1 MSLPE
6 REAGHEHAHDSDQII
21 TNWQPHYPKL
31 WGNQSLCLAHSLA
44 NSPLFT
50 DEALADLIDR
60 RRARPY
66 HVNNSQRTPGNPP
79 KRREGQIKDLRARTS
94 IDVRNGNIWVNLTAP
109 AKTNPAY
116 GELLDSLYAEFE
128 ERVPGFAS
136 YKRNLTILISSP
148 NVSVKYHSDVPGQ
161 SLWQVRG
168 TKKVYVYPAQAP
180 FIAQPALEKLIL
192 GQLRETDMPF
202 EPWFDDFAQ
211 VFDLEAGQMLHWPLN
226 GPHRV
231 VNHGMLNVSF
241 TTEHWTDDLRKHYAV
256 NYANGI
262 LRNKLGLNKL
272 SQQVT
277 GLSYLTKLGI
287 AGAVK
292 FFSAQPAEEEGLY
305 CRLPGRPQGPRRRAG
320 YPGLYI
326 REVKIARRPGH
337 E

>member
-1 MSLPE
+1 MNMTMLT
-6 REAGHEHAHDSDQII
+6 DQII
-21 TNWQPHYPKL
+21 TDWQPHFPSL
-31 WGNQSLCLAHSLA
+31 WGNHSLA
-44 NSPLFT
+44 LSHSLAQSPPFT
-50 DEALADLIDR
+50 DDALARLIESTPR
-60 RRARPY
+60 EAY
-66 HVNNSQRTPGNPP
+66 HVNYSRKTPGNPP
-79 KRREGQIKDLRARTS
+79 KRREGEIKGLTGHEVL
-94 IDVRNGNIWVNLTAP
+94 DVVRKGNIWINLTAP
-109 AKTNPAY
+109 AQTDPAY
-116 GELLDSLYAEFE
+116 GELLDRLYAEFE
-128 ERVPGFAS
+128 ERVPGFES

-168 TKKVYVYPAQAP
+168 TKKVYVYPANKP
-180 FIAQPALEKLIL
+180 FISQPALEKLIL

-211 VFDLEAGQMLHWPLN
+211 VYDLEAGQMLHWPLN

-262 LRNKLGLNKL
+262 LRGRLGRKKL

-277 GLSYLTKLGI
+277 GLSYLSKLGI

-292 FFSAQPAEEEGLY
+292 FSPLNPQKKKVYTVDFQVYPAAPEGV
-305 CRLPGRPQGPRRRAG
+305 RD
-320 YPGLYI
+320 
-326 REVKIARRPGH
+326 
-337 E
+337 

>member
-1 MSLPE
+1 MNMPLI
-6 REAGHEHAHDSDQII
+6 SDQII
-21 TNWQPHYPKL
+21 TDWQPHYPQV
-31 WGNQSLCLAHSLA
+31 WGNQALRLQHRLAS
-44 NSPLFT
+44 SELFT
-50 DEALADLIDR
+50 DEALAALTENSPR
-60 RRARPY
+60 EAY
-66 HVNNSQRTPGNPP
+66 HVNYSQKTPGNPP
-79 KRREGQIKDLRARTS
+79 KRREGEIKGLSGAEVIET
-94 IDVRNGNIWVNLTAP
+94 VKNGNIWVNLTAP
-109 AKTNPAY
+109 ARTNPAY
-116 GELLDSLYAEFE
+116 GALLDSLYAEFE

-180 FIAQPALEKLIL
+180 FISQPALEKLIL

-211 VFDLEAGQMLHWPLN
+211 VYDLEAGQMLHWPLN

-256 NYANGI
+256 NYANGV
-262 LRNKLGLNKL
+262 LRNKLGMQKL

-292 FFSAQPAEEEGLY
+292 FSPLNPQKKKVYTVDFQVDPAAPEGV
-305 CRLPGRPQGPRRRAG
+305 RD
-320 YPGLYI
+320 
-326 REVKIARRPGH
+326 IAAH
-337 E
+337 TFAK